1 VSAAVGAGGKLVYV
15 ARMPVRLRGD
25 VRVGT
30 AAVRVDPRHDA
41 MVTILETDVDR
52 IDLICGRQGLVE
64 HFPASFGLEEVRVGH
79 DHLGHDLER
88 AGNRADQVVRRL
100 DAVFQGSVDLFL
112 QNVEHR
118 RRIPLIVEDQDEHQ
132 DGDDQDRQSHRDD
145 RAQAQPGQA
154 C

>member
-1 VSAAVGAGGKLVYV
+1 MS
-15 ARMPVRLRGD
+15 
-25 VRVGT
+25 T

-41 MVTILETDVDR
+41 MVTILEADVDR

-64 HFPASFGLEEVRVGH
+64 QLAASFGLEEVRVGH

-88 AGNRADQVVRRL
+88 AGKRADQVVRRF
-100 DAVFQGSVDLFL
+100 DAAFLRSVDLCL

-118 RRIPLIVEDQDEHQ
+118 RRIPLIVEYQDEHQ

-145 RAQAQPGQA
+145 HAQAQLGQA
-154 C
+154 FGQTIVSAKEGPAVRTNRRTR